1 MFRKGD
7 WRLDLMTISTYHVH
21 NVLKAYGRQLSRKKR
36 LRRTKGVA
44 RVGSPGRA
52 ILSTKAR
59 QEAVIDR
66 LTSHIVNGLI
76 KKGLS
81 ERTGKKGVKDSESL
95 KDRLQPAG
103 RLMNRRDAIVS
114 ISEASREV
122 QRAKEVI
129 MSEPD
134 IRLEKVRAIREE
146 IEAGT
151 YEIYYDKIAEYMLRF
166 FMNEIVA

>member
-1 MFRKGD
+1 
-7 WRLDLMTISTYHVH
+7 
-21 NVLKAYGRQLSRKKR
+21 
-36 LRRTKGVA
+36 
-44 RVGSPGRA
+44 
-52 ILSTKAR
+52 
-59 QEAVIDR
+59 
-66 LTSHIVNGLI
+66 
-76 KKGLS
+76 
-81 ERTGKKGVKDSESL
+81 
-95 KDRLQPAG
+95 
-103 RLMNRRDAIVS
+103 MNRSGAIVS

-134 IRLEKVRAIREE
+134 IRLEKVCVIREE